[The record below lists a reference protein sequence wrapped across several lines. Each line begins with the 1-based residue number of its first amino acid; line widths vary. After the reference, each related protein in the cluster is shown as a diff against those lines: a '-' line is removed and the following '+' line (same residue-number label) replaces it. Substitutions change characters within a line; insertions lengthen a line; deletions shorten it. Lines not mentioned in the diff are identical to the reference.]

1 MSKSPTRGA
10 LQLSLAFALLSG
22 AWVIFNHYGPHILM
36 VIDENLVHHDEPA
49 DMLFAAVSSLML
61 FFVVR
66 RYLAAQEQVQ
76 ATLSHSRNELE
87 ARVQERTYDL
97 HTERNK
103 LRRIL
108 DAMPDGVCI
117 ISQNYELNYVNPTM
131 EQAWRPVAERK
142 CYAYFAD
149 RQLPCPDCRLAQ
161 IGAKQTLRWEWHV
174 EQSQKIYEVVGAAL
188 NELDSDTAT
197 LYIFHDVTEQA
208 LARRK
213 IEEMGK
219 ESAHQAEALR
229 LAHAELSERAHQLAA
244 LLEISHTMA
253 STLELQPLLEVI
265 LDQMKTMLD
274 YTSAILYVLDD
285 DGITAVAYRGA
296 LPNER
301 VIGTHVP
308 LEGAPGCRIL
318 LERRRPLI
326 VDDIQE
332 DTSLAR
338 SILAASNAY
347 FPHTMEITRAWMG
360 VPLMVNDR
368 VIGMLRLN
376 HPQAGFFS
384 QHEADLAL
392 AIANQ
397 AAVALENAR
406 LFEEAH
412 KVAVLE
418 ERQRMARDLHDSV
431 SQALYGIALGT
442 HAAREQLERA
452 PAKLGGTLD
461 YILSMSATAV
471 AEMRALI
478 FELRP
483 DSLEQEGLSA
493 ALIKQADALR
503 ARTGVTVNVELGEE
517 PALAPASKE
526 ALYRVAQESLQNIAK
541 HAQASNVN
549 LRLRRQDAWIVLEV
563 YDDGIGFEPTA
574 RFPGHYGLKT
584 MHERML
590 RLNGSLEVNSKPQAG
605 AVVRARVPVA

>member
-87 ARVQERTYDL
+87 VRVQERTYDL

-265 LDQMKTMLD
+265 LDQMK
-274 YTSAILYVLDD
+274 
-285 DGITAVAYRGA
+285 
-296 LPNER
+296 
-301 VIGTHVP
+301 
-308 LEGAPGCRIL
+308 
-318 LERRRPLI
+318 
-326 VDDIQE
+326 
-332 DTSLAR
+332 
-338 SILAASNAY
+338 
-347 FPHTMEITRAWMG
+347 
-360 VPLMVNDR
+360 
-368 VIGMLRLN
+368 
-376 HPQAGFFS
+376 
-384 QHEADLAL
+384 
-392 AIANQ
+392 
-397 AAVALENAR
+397 
-406 LFEEAH
+406 
-412 KVAVLE
+412 
-418 ERQRMARDLHDSV
+418 
-431 SQALYGIALGT
+431 
-442 HAAREQLERA
+442 
-452 PAKLGGTLD
+452 
-461 YILSMSATAV
+461 
-471 AEMRALI
+471 
-478 FELRP
+478 
-483 DSLEQEGLSA
+483 
-493 ALIKQADALR
+493 
-503 ARTGVTVNVELGEE
+503 
-517 PALAPASKE
+517 
-526 ALYRVAQESLQNIAK
+526 
-541 HAQASNVN
+541 
-549 LRLRRQDAWIVLEV
+549 
-563 YDDGIGFEPTA
+563 
-574 RFPGHYGLKT
+574 
-584 MHERML
+584 
-590 RLNGSLEVNSKPQAG
+590 
-605 AVVRARVPVA
+605 